1 MTRARVTPSAAP
13 LVRVALTAARGG
25 SGLSAALLGARRAG
39 WPRAALEEIALMLT
53 LYAGYPAA
61 IEMLRVLQT
70 VWPAPAPSPAEIEP
84 AARRARGLATLA
96 RVYGPVRPRLLRG
109 LATLHPALAAW
120 VIEHGYGR
128 VLARE
133 RLDLRTRELVTVA
146 LLAAGGW
153 QRQLAAHEVGARR
166 AGATPAEVTAA
177 RSAGARESAG
187 ARRSAG
193 ARERMRR
200 GPAVARVRPRRGRG
214 PARGRRGREPR
225 PPRRRRPAG
234 RVR

>member
-1 MTRARVTPSAAP
+1 
-13 LVRVALTAARGG
+13 
-25 SGLSAALLGARRAG
+25 
-39 WPRAALEEIALMLT
+39 MLT

-61 IEMLRVLQT
+61 IEMLRVLRT
-70 VWPAPAPSPAEIEP
+70 VWPAPAPSAAEVEP

-96 RVYGPVRPRLLRG
+96 RVYGPLRPRLLRG

-166 AGATPAEVTAA
+166 AGATRTEVAAA
-177 RSAGARESAG
+177 RAAGERERGVTGAPVERARRVLPRRRLPS
-187 ARRSAG
+187 RRSA
-193 ARERMRR
+193 
-200 GPAVARVRPRRGRG
+200 
-214 PARGRRGREPR
+214 
-225 PPRRRRPAG
+225 RRPAG
-234 RVR
+234 SPAR